1 MKLNKWLKRKAALI
15 GLAMSNVEKNA
26 FKQSGD
32 NLGANIAQERRHT
45 QGTLMD
51 ALLHGEITAEVKE
64 LRWRMYQTFKE
75 SKKFNVAFDKNGK
88 PIPRTD
94 LLNIKTDQFDEYP
107 VELLVYNGEITK
119 DVLNT
124 LENDNIKLLDD
135 AVKNYN
141 EDGELISATH
151 GKIDAIQYFT
161 QNKGEK
167 PILVYRKALVKFD
180 IEKYTSKLIVRTI
193 SETEK
198 LLEFY
203 VNMYPD
209 EDNRTSRLFIS
220 EVKKAI
226 ANPRAS
232 NMLEID
238 EVGFIT
244 DNSIGAPDFLEF
256 QYKITSFDKI
266 VEFNGNYVIK
276 FKANAKV
283 NGRSIIEEYRDIE
296 LDKKYEK
303 KEKRKKK

>member
-1 MKLNKWLKRKAALI
+1 MGVGKWLKRKTALI

-32 NLGANIAQERRHT
+32 NLGSNIAQERRHT

-64 LRWRMYQTFKE
+64 LRWRMYNTFSKSKE
-75 SKKFNVAFDKNGK
+75 FAVAFDKNGK
-88 PIPRTD
+88 AIPRTD
-94 LLNIKTDQFDEYP
+94 LISIKVDQFDEYP
-107 VELLVYNGEITK
+107 IELLVPNGEITK

-124 LENDNIKLLDD
+124 LDNKNIDLLED

-141 EDGELISATH
+141 EDDEIISATH
-151 GKIDAIQYFT
+151 GSINAIEYFS

-180 IEKYTSKLIVRTI
+180 IEKYTTKLIVRTI
-193 SETEK
+193 SKTEK

-203 VNMYPD
+203 VSMYPD
-209 EDNRTSRLFIS
+209 EDNRTTRLFIS
-220 EVKKAI
+220 EIKKAI

-244 DNSIGAPDFLEF
+244 DNCIGAPDFLEF
-256 QYKITSFDKI
+256 QFKINSFDKI

-276 FKANAKV
+276 FKADAMV
-283 NGRSIIEEYRDIE
+283 NGVSVIEEYRDLA
-296 LDKKYEK
+296 LDKKYET